1 MGSPKIEVKC
11 TVDSC
16 HYNHN
21 ERCHASALEVNTLNN
36 SQAET
41 SSETNCSTFKP
52 DESNFT

>member
-1 MGSPKIEVKC
+1 MHSPKIEVKC

-16 HYNHN
+16 YYNQD
-21 ERCHASALEVNTLNN
+21 ERCHAKALEVSSLTN

-52 DESNFT
+52 DEGNFT